1 MQQIVLY
8 EQNKLRYVENDA
20 LTGLNNLVM
29 LDLNQNNFEGT
40 FDSIPS
46 SKKLDQ
52 LLLGF
57 NSLQSIQNLER
68 CPNLTVLDLH
78 NNKIQTL
85 PDSVCTLYQLKT
97 LKITNYKIYR
107 IFSNGEIHYLHPKDG
122 FLPEKVQPER
132 KAVNSTNYTN
142 L

>member
-1 MQQIVLY
+1 
-8 EQNKLRYVENDA
+8 
-20 LTGLNNLVM
+20 M

-97 LKITNYKIYR
+97 LKISNNDLSDINPKISILDSLVR
-107 IFSNGEIHYLHPKDG
+107 IALEGNPLRSIKPAMRNAGAVELKKFLKLRLADDEII
-122 FLPEKVQPER
+122 
-132 KAVNSTNYTN
+132 KAE
-142 L
+142 